1 MPMARINGVNLFY
14 EETGKGPEAI
24 VLVHGSWGDHHNW
37 DGVVPSLAEPY
48 RVVTYDRR
56 GHSQSERPTGQGSIH
71 EDVEDLEALVRHLGV
86 APAHIVGNS
95 FGASI
100 VLGLALKH
108 PSTFRSLVVHEPPL
122 VQLLAD
128 DPKTQPMLQEV
139 GKRISA
145 VASLLARGDA
155 EGGAKQFVET
165 VAFGPGA
172 WDRLPAAGRQTF
184 IANAATF
191 LDEERDP
198 DAFSLDLAGLARFQP
213 PVLLTQGG
221 TSPPF
226 FPFILARIHDALPR
240 AEFKV
245 FDSAGHVP
253 HLSHPAEY
261 VQALTAFLG
270 KNGQKR
276 S

>member
-14 EETGKGPEAI
+14 EETGKGPETT

-37 DGVVPSLAEPY
+37 DGVVPSLAERY

-56 GHSQSERPTGQGSIH
+56 GHSQSERPAGQGSIH
-71 EDVEDLEALVRHLGV
+71 EDVEDLEALVRHLGA
-86 APAHIVGNS
+86 APTHIVGNS

-100 VLGLALKH
+100 VLGLAVKH

-145 VASLLARGDA
+145 VANLLARGDTA
-155 EGGAKQFVET
+155 SGAKQFVET

-172 WDRLPAAGRQTF
+172 WDRLPPAGRQTF

-198 DAFSLDLAGLARFQP
+198 DAFSLDLAGLARFQQP
-213 PVLLTQGG
+213 ALLTQGG
-221 TSPPF
+221 ASPPF
-226 FPFILARIHDALPR
+226 FPFILSKIRSALPK
-240 AEFKV
+240 AEFKI

-253 HLSHPAEY
+253 HVSHPAEY
-261 VQALTAFLG
+261 VQALMTFLG
-270 KNGQKR
+270 KSGQKR